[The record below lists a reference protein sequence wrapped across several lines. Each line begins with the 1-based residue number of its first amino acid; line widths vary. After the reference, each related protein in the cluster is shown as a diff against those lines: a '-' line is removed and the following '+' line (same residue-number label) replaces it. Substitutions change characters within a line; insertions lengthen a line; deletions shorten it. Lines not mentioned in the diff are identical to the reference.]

1 MSIQMKHLILSCI
14 ILCFLSCGNHEKKE
28 FKEGLLCRCIVFPT
42 GTDYETYQINVYKN
56 GIIHTYCGLR
66 NWNFDRHIESEI
78 INADS
83 IYQNIEEQKNGKLEA
98 DTLQQLKKYLSE
110 IDGTHCYHLD
120 TRYYKDY
127 WCILIETASS
137 ISLHGYSEFDNKVIE
152 RIYWLLYYNSP
163 MPIDT
168 HGWA

>member
-42 GTDYETYQINVYKN
+42 GSIHETYQINVYKD
-56 GIIHTYCGLR
+56 GTVRVYCGER
-66 NWNFDRHIESEI
+66 NDVFHCYLETGEI
-78 INADS
+78 KEKS

-120 TRYYKDY
+120 TRYYKDS

-137 ISLHGYSEFDNKVIE
+137 ISLHGYYKFDNKVIE